1 MKSFSWGLI
10 AAGLLMTAPAM
21 ATPSLDPLISIAV
34 QTAGMTGPQIID
46 SGPSPLLT
54 SFSNTDAPGFSG
66 SVQVFGSPDLVEPNL
81 ASGTISTSSASGGE
95 LKVFVTEQNLSGL
108 SGKFTFN
115 SGFTE
120 NFFFGNVQSVTETT
134 FWSST
139 NDLFGGTMLAQQLF
153 TGLGS
158 VTTPDTPYISGLW
171 SETVEYDIVMGAG
184 GGTVNAT
191 INVNTPEPGDLSI
204 LAVGLLGLGFIVS
217 RSRKRGPMMFA
228 A

>member
-1 MKSFSWGLI
+1 MKSFITGL
-10 AAGLLMTAPAM
+10 AGVLLMAAPAM
-21 ATPSLDPLISIAV
+21 ATPSLDPLITVAV
-34 QTAGMTGPQIID
+34 QTAGMTDPLTID

-54 SFSNTDAPGFSG
+54 SFTDASAPGFSG

-81 ASGTISTSSASGGE
+81 ASGTISTSSTSGGE
-95 LKVFVTEQNLSGL
+95 LKIFITEQNLSGM

-120 NFFFGNVQSVTETT
+120 NFFFGDVQSITETT
-134 FWSST
+134 FWSPT
-139 NDLFGGTMLAQQLF
+139 NVLFGGDMLAQQTF
-153 TGLGS
+153 TGIGS
-158 VTTPDTPYISGLW
+158 VTTPDTPFISGIW
-171 SETVEYDIVMGAG
+171 SETVEYDVVMGDG

-204 LAVGLLGLGFIVS
+204 LAVALIGLGVLV
-217 RSRKRGPMMFA
+217 RPRKRGTMRLA